1 MASILLVEDDE
12 DLSFGL
18 QMFLQSQSH
27 DVLAVYSGFEAVEQL
42 RYGNFDVVILDQNLP
57 ELSGNEICKEY
68 RTSGGTTPI
77 LMLTGSVGEKNRAL
91 GMEAGASDF
100 LAKPFQVDELLKRI
114 NKLLAPVS

>member
-18 QMFLQSQSH
+18 QMFLQSQNHS
-27 DVLAVYSGFEAVEQL
+27 VIAVYSGFEAVEQL
-42 RYGNFDVVILDQNLP
+42 KYGNFDVVILDQNLP

-68 RTSGGTTPI
+68 RTGGGTTPI
-77 LMLTGSVGEKNRAL
+77 LMLTGSVGEKNKAL

-100 LAKPFQVDELLKRI
+100 LPKPFQVDDLMRRI
-114 NKLLAPVS
+114 NKLLAPAT